1 MLSYQTD
8 WEIIVLR
15 KQYRKL
21 TQSYDLDKPI
31 WIGDTR
37 CQLHPKKLFDGV
49 LEIYL
54 PAQFGSI
61 SEEAA
66 KWKYPSMNRPQIIM
80 TNEDMTVDFTLSHV
94 GQAAQPMTAHAVWEE
109 IDRIFPRNVL
119 YETGSFNTGG
129 LEIIWLEYK
138 SFSLSL
144 EVYNILFAIMP
155 NAAGAIIG
163 TFTCPFT
170 SYDIWKP
177 CVLQIIKTIKVQES
191 TDAA

>member
-1 MLSYQTD
+1 MQ
-8 WEIIVLR
+8 R
-15 KQYRKL
+15 
-21 TQSYDLDKPI
+21 YDLDKPI
-31 WIGDTR
+31 WIGDTL
-37 CQLHPKKLFDGV
+37 CQLHPKTLFDGM

-54 PAQFGSI
+54 PSQFRSL

-80 TNEDMTVDFTLSHV
+80 TNEDMTVDFTLNRV
-94 GQAAQPMTAHAVWEE
+94 RETVQPMTAQAVWEE

-144 EVYNILFAIMP
+144 EVYNILFTIMSD
-155 NAAGAIIG
+155 AAGTIIG

-177 CVLQIIKTIKVQES
+177 CVLQIIKTIKVQEGS
-191 TDAA
+191 YEGV